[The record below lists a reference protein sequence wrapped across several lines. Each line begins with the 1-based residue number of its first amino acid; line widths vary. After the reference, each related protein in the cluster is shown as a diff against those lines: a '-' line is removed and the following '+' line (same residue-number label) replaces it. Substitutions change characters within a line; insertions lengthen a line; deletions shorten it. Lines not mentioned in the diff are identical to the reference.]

1 VGGHSAGWFKIRR
14 SFGLEERKMKPTRA
28 QVVEAMAKE
37 SANAINFLGT
47 DYVLRGQ
54 LRPYQDLWEKI
65 GDFLAEQNNER
76 N

>member
-1 VGGHSAGWFKIRR
+1 
-14 SFGLEERKMKPTRA
+14 MKPTRA